1 MDFLWA
7 RDEDGLKETA
17 QLVQDARN
25 SLQQAEN
32 LQIFIQSVDLS
43 ESVGYTKKVDNVLAQ
58 WSAQYDTI
66 FLVHNAGALGSLG
79 FAQECPLPSE
89 MARHFELNVTSV
101 MWLNKRFLDSEVD
114 YLQRVV
120 ESAIAPYSTLSQYC
134 TAKAARE
141 MHFRVLATEQAACNK
156 VRVFSYA
163 PGAMDTEMQ
172 QSMRESPLWAPEL
185 THWFVKMKEEGA
197 LIPIQQSSQRAV
209 VVAVNGDFESGK
221 YVSFERAR
229 YNNLRRVII

>member
-1 MDFLWA
+1 
-7 RDEDGLKETA
+7 
-17 QLVQDARN
+17 
-25 SLQQAEN
+25 
-32 LQIFIQSVDLS
+32 
-43 ESVGYTKKVDNVLAQ
+43 
-58 WSAQYDTI
+58 
-66 FLVHNAGALGSLG
+66 
-79 FAQECPLPSE
+79 

-134 TAKAARE
+134 TAKAARK

-185 THWFVKMKEEGA
+185 THWFVKMKEEGT
-197 LIPIQQSSQRAV
+197 LIPIQQSSQRALSTETLSLGNMSPLNEQDV
-209 VVAVNGDFESGK
+209 RLPIDELQVATGLGHVKVLINHVGLDKS
-221 YVSFERAR
+221 SIR
-229 YNNLRRVII
+229 